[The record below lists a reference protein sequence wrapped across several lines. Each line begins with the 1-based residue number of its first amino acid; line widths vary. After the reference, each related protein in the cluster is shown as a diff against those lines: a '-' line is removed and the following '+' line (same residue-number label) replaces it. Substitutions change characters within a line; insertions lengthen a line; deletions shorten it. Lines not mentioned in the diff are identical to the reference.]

1 MPGPFQFFAPL
12 LRRIFAP
19 IFRPLTRTLATVVAI
34 PLFRW
39 FIRKVLRVNQLDEET
54 EKDLSEWFK
63 GSVLLLFCTRNFEN
77 IFVKWYDPTIA
88 DVQLVTDGSLN
99 WFVTGGRLLI
109 AIAAV
114 ETMPDQQL
122 FAIIHPGPPKLTY
135 NRAETLKANIARQW
149 KPFAIGLA
157 CQHLNRSSPVLAIM
171 SVIMQGTVGWVC
183 FVLAIAQYLIIGL
196 VTSRDRAID
205 VLMRFDERVEEKRAA
220 IIEEF
225 HIGPDDTNRPLK
237 ASMQSTQ
244 RSAMQS
250 AQPVRTDPV
259 EHF

>member
-1 MPGPFQFFAPL
+1 MPGPLQFVTPIF
-12 LRRIFAP
+12 RRVLTP
-19 IFRPLTRTLATVVAI
+19 VFRPLTRTIATVIAVPA
-34 PLFRW
+34 FRW
-39 FIRKVLRVNQLDEET
+39 FLRTVLRVEQLDEET

-77 IFVKWYDPTIA
+77 VFVKWYDAQLA
-88 DVQLVTDGSLN
+88 DVQLVIDGSLN
-99 WFVTGGRLLI
+99 WFVTGGRLLL

-135 NRAETLKANIARQW
+135 DRSRSLRENVAAQW
-149 KPFAIGLA
+149 KPFAIGMA